1 MKKLAILTI
10 SALVISVFLVASV
23 AAPDCEVSLPPGPVT
38 MVVHN
43 GTISYFDTTLSDVP
57 SGFDIT
63 NGVYLGWCID
73 TSVEIPRGTEFS
85 VMLYSS
91 CEPPVDLE
99 GYEWDKV
106 NYILNHK
113 PPTAL
118 MTDIQD
124 AIWAFVNLD
133 GLLTPTTPEA
143 QAMVDDAEANGAGF
157 VPELG
162 EVVAVI
168 CYPDDPAAQMTIIEL
183 RKLEYLK
190 QFTDSGAFCGFTAP
204 EISSDGRSSDV
215 FELHSGPRIWWQ
227 VTYYFEN
234 SEAFLGD
241 EYRGGHYFILW
252 DKWGGNLMALDSPP
266 VDFDEETNEVELD
279 NDAVFSIDPRLGV
292 TEDGYKGYIHPY
304 LDISDLASHGSAII
318 SVHIGD
324 QQQGTNPGKG
334 KGSHP
339 HDGKSYDA
347 DIRWEIGWLDPG
359 ESATLVIY
367 LAPGKN
373 PGGKLQF
380 SSTGCYCINT
390 GPRVRVYGDLDYED
404 FLYAI
409 DRTVQLCV
417 QVEDAGA
424 SNDES
429 MIEVSATPM
438 VVANEPSVLIEGT
451 VTDQSPAQAG
461 IASVFTE
468 DMSAWTED
476 SESQEQ
482 QPSDVTGVPVQLEA
496 FGSGGSYINIDTH
509 ARAPQFTVTIAGVTT
524 VYLIR

>member
-1 MKKLAILTI
+1 MNKLAILTI
-10 SALVISVFLVASV
+10 SALVISVFLVGSV
-23 AAPDCEVSLPPGPVT
+23 AAPDCEVSLPPSPVT

-43 GTISYFDTTLSDVP
+43 GTISYFDTTLSNVP
-57 SGFDIT
+57 SGYDVT
-63 NGVYLGWCID
+63 NGIYLGWCID
-73 TSVEIPRGTEFS
+73 THTTIPRDTELS

-91 CEPPVDLE
+91 CEPPMDLE

-113 PPTAL
+113 PATA
-118 MTDIQD
+118 MMMDIQE
-124 AIWAFVNLD
+124 AIWYYVDLYAPF
-133 GLLTPTTPEA
+133 TPSRPLA
-143 QAMVDDAEANGAGF
+143 LAIVADAEANGAGF
-157 VPELG
+157 VPGPG

-168 CYPDDPAAQMTIIEL
+168 CYPEDPDTAQMTIIEL
-183 RKLEYLK
+183 RKSGNPK
-190 QFTDSGAFCGFTAP
+190 QFTASDAFCGYTAP
-204 EISSDGRSSDV
+204 EISSGGLSSNV

-241 EYRGGHYFILW
+241 EYDGEGHYFILW

-266 VDFDEETNEVELD
+266 VAFDEVENIVELA
-279 NDAVFSIDPRLGV
+279 NGEEFSIDPRLGV

-304 LDISDLASHGSAII
+304 LDISDLASQGGAII
-318 SVHIGD
+318 SGHIGD

-347 DIRWEIGWLDPG
+347 DIRWEIGELDPG

-380 SSTGCYCINT
+380 SSTGCYSINT
-390 GPRVRVYGDLDYED
+390 GPRVRVYGDPDYED

-424 SNDES
+424 SNGES
-429 MIEVSATPM
+429 AVEFSATPT
-438 VVANEPSVLIEGT
+438 VVANGPSVLTEST
-451 VTDQSPAQAG
+451 VTDQSPAQPSTLFVAL
-461 IASVFTE
+461 E
-468 DMSAWTED
+468 EMSAWTED
-476 SESQEQ
+476 TQSQEPE
-482 QPSDVTGVPVQLEA
+482 PSDLTEAPVTLED
-496 FGSGGSYINIDTH
+496 SGAAGSYINRGT
-509 ARAPQFTVTIAGVTT
+509 RVRVLQLTVTIAGA
-524 VYLIR
+524 VYIIR